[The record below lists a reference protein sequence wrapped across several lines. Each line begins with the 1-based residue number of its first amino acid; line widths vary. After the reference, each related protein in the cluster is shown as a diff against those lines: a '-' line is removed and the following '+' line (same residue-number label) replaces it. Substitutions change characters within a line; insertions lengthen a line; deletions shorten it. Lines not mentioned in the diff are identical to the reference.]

1 MESFE
6 LQVNEF
12 RGPLEK
18 LLDLIE
24 DRKMDITQVS
34 LAAVT
39 ADFLAYVEKLEEVQS
54 RMLANFIVVAAKLIL
69 IKSHALLP
77 AVPLTKEEEE
87 EIGDLE
93 LRLKIYQKCK
103 QAERHIEALWNKHPT
118 AGRAFLA
125 TVPDGFY
132 CTQPITPQDL
142 HEAIQALVSLLSRIM
157 EKQES
162 GQIAVMSL
170 EEQMTQLMSRM
181 DKLLKTNFTDMSEGR
196 EKRDVI
202 ILFLAILHLCKDNL
216 IHLRQD
222 SALGE
227 IHIEKR
233 I

>member
-1 MESFE
+1 MENFE

-12 RGPLEK
+12 KGPLEK
-18 LLDLIE
+18 LLELIE
-24 DRKMDITQVS
+24 ARKMDITTVS

-39 ADFLAYVEKLEEVQS
+39 GDFLAYVEKLEEVQS
-54 RMLANFIVVAAKLIL
+54 RMLANFIVIAAKLIL

-77 AVPLTKEEEE
+77 TVTLTKEEEE

-103 QAERHIEALWNKHPT
+103 QAERHIEELWNKRPT
-118 AGRAFLA
+118 TSRAFLA
-125 TVPDGFY
+125 TIPEDFY
-132 CTQPITPQDL
+132 CTQAITPQNL
-142 HEAIQALVSLLSRIM
+142 FESLQALISILNRIM

-181 DKLLKTNFTDMSEGR
+181 DRLLKTNFNDLSSGR
-196 EKRDVI
+196 EKRDVV

-216 IHLRQD
+216 ISLRQD
-222 SALGE
+222 ESLGE